1 MKEKNNTK
9 PAQGAKPATNLS
21 KKNITASIG
30 PFVITISKG
39 NRPMIW
45 MSTGII
51 CEILSGIEVSA
62 RMPEKMTDEELAAF
76 RDWLTKCPF
85 DLESYDR

>member
-1 MKEKNNTK
+1 
-9 PAQGAKPATNLS
+9 
-21 KKNITASIG
+21 
-30 PFVITISKG
+30 
-39 NRPMIW
+39 MIW